1 MHLQV
6 RKYIQLWTEIFS
18 QEADLT
24 GEKTFHQNGDV
35 SSHTGGGEGFG
46 VLNPA
51 AFNITGKT
59 HKALYHIPQP
69 CSAQILV
76 SC

>member
-24 GEKTFHQNGDV
+24 GEKTFHQ
-35 SSHTGGGEGFG
+35 TGGGEGFG
-46 VLNPA
+46 VLNPI

-59 HKALYHIPQP
+59 HKVLYPRTQL
-69 CSAQILV
+69 CSAQNLG